1 MAASRPAH
9 GTSEAFMSLEHA
21 IIRQQAPRM
30 RAHQLQRTI
39 QAEIAKGCSPH
50 LFPYPVELEPP
61 FLPVGCPSEATI
73 HPLATPLSGASAD
86 YVRLRLWVSP
96 EQKCDWHR
104 SEQFLK
110 QLSILDRRAAF
121 EISGNRDGIRL
132 GLNIPVEDASLVRAA
147 FRSIFELCELEWDRN
162 PILEQPCGRMDLRF
176 LDFYPE
182 PPYSHLVTTHE
193 ELKVTPFSSAMQ
205 VMSEIPESCIG
216 FYQCVFQPAKRDNN
230 WHRNVETLLDLEY
243 ELKLHAFG
251 TATRGYLQQ
260 GPSGDLHGMA
270 SELDTKAHNDRP
282 FFFAAIR
289 TGVFRSELRARDFRR
304 ELALTLNLFQHG
316 GRPFSSVSESHYA
329 DHSLDRFIEDGITF
343 RPGFLVNSREL
354 TGFVHM
360 FHTPVVESRRLPV
373 AALEILPVRNEELL
387 EGTRIGSATYAGHRH
402 NVCIPSSVRPLSTH
416 IVAAPGMGK
425 TTVLLNMLVQDIG
438 EGYGIAFIDP
448 HGDAVK
454 RLCDLL
460 PREQLERVI
469 YMRPGDPD
477 WTPLWNPLAPEP
489 GRDIYRH
496 VDDTIGTFKR
506 IFTDWGDRLEHVIRN
521 GLIGLSFLERTSMLD
536 LLDLVR
542 QSSPESDELRKQI
555 VQHCPDGPVRRFWDV
570 DFLKDYR
577 KTEVV
582 SPKHKISKLVSGG
595 PVSLML
601 SQHESRIHFRQILD
615 EGMILLVDLSSL
627 GSEQLEIIGSMVLS
641 SLLTTSLGRSDT
653 DISKRKKFT
662 IYADEAH
669 RLVGTDTIENV
680 LAETRKFGVNL
691 VMAHQYLS
699 QLDVGKVDALSGVG
713 CTIMGR
719 LAKRDSQAFANHLQD
734 VVAPK
739 ELMMLKPREMI
750 VRVGSDVVKFE
761 TVLPPVPTDAAGLDG
776 VLEASRRAYYRSADE
791 IRTEL
796 LGQRPSHSIPA
807 SAFDEL
813 GWTFTPEELAY
824 DEF

>member
-1 MAASRPAH
+1 MRAARTH
-9 GTSEAFMSLEHA
+9 WTSEAYMSLEHA
-21 IIRQQAPRM
+21 IIKQHTPRM
-30 RAHQLQRTI
+30 RAHQLQRAI
-39 QAEIAKGCSPH
+39 QAEIAKGCTAD
-50 LFPYPVELEPP
+50 LYPYPVELEPP
-61 FLPVGCPSEATI
+61 YVPIGCTSASPT
-73 HPLATPLSGASAD
+73 HPFATPCSSPPCD
-86 YVRLRLWVSP
+86 YVRLRIWVSP

-104 SEQFLK
+104 SELFLK
-110 QLSILDRRAAF
+110 QLSMLERRVAF
-121 EISGNRDGIRL
+121 EISGNREGIRL
-132 GLNIPVEDASLVRAA
+132 GLSVPVEDASLVRAA

-162 PILEQPCGRMDLRF
+162 PILGQSCGNLDLRF
-176 LDFYPE
+176 SDFYPE
-182 PPYSHLVTTHE
+182 PPYSHLITTHE
-193 ELKVTPFSSAMQ
+193 ELKVTPFASAIQ
-205 VMSEIPESCIG
+205 VMSEMPGSCVG
-216 FYQCVFQPAKRDNN
+216 FYQCVFQPANRDHN
-230 WHRNVETLLDLEY
+230 WHLNVETLLDLEY

-251 TATRGYLQQ
+251 AATRGYLQQ
-260 GPSGDLHGMA
+260 GPSGDLHSMA

-282 FFFAAIR
+282 FFFAAVR
-289 TGVFRSELRARDFRR
+289 AGFFSSETRARDYRR
-304 ELALTLNLFQHG
+304 ELMLTLNLFQHG
-316 GRPFSSVSESHYA
+316 GRPFSSISETAYEE
-329 DHSLDRFIEDGITF
+329 HSLEGFVEDSVTF

-354 TGFVHM
+354 AGFVHL
-360 FHTPVVESRRLPV
+360 FHTPVIESRRLPV

-387 EGTRIGSATYAGHRH
+387 EGTRIGCATYAGHSH
-402 NVCIPSSVRPLSTH
+402 DVCIPRSMRPLSTH
-416 IVAAPGMGK
+416 IVSAPGMGK
-425 TTVLLNMLVQDIG
+425 TTVLLNMLLQDID

-454 RLCDLL
+454 RLCELL
-460 PREQLERVI
+460 PREHLQRVI
-469 YMRPGDPD
+469 YMKPGEPD

-506 IFTDWGDRLEHVIRN
+506 IFSDWGDRLEHVIRN

-542 QSSPESDELRKQI
+542 QSSPESDDLRKQI
-555 VQHCPDGPVRRFWDV
+555 VQRCTDGPVRRFWDV

-577 KTEVV
+577 KNEVV

-601 SQHESRIHFRQILD
+601 SQHESRIHFRRILD

-627 GSEQLEIIGSMVLS
+627 GREQLEIIGSMVLS
-641 SLLTTSLGRSDT
+641 SLLTTSLGRTDT
-653 DISKRKKFT
+653 EIGKRKSFT

-699 QLDVGKVDALSGVG
+699 QLDTGKVDALSGVG

-734 VVAPK
+734 IVAPK
-739 ELMMLKPREMI
+739 ELMLLKPHEMI
-750 VRVGSDVVKFE
+750 VRVGSEVVKFE
-761 TVLPPVPTDAAGLDG
+761 TVVPTVPKHAAGLDA
-776 VLEASRRAYYRSADE
+776 VLEASRRSYYRSAND
-791 IRTEL
+791 ILAEL
-796 LGQRPSHSIPA
+796 LGQRTNQPIPA
-807 SAFDEL
+807 SEFDEM
-813 GWTFTPEELAY
+813 GWSFTPEELAY